1 MKKLF
6 FISLISFLNYAALG
20 QTNVEKKPV
29 SNRKF
34 EILITPKLGF
44 GKINETGN
52 APLNGFINGGDAL
65 ISMAVLEKL
74 SISTGFGFFQFDGNR
89 TISGNTSNL
98 TNSYFQIPLKINGDL
113 SLTENKSE
121 NILLAY
127 SIGFY
132 GNTLLNQKI
141 ETESTTNSNNNLG
154 WNFGFSSQIGLKFK
168 LSDLVNIGFGYESQN
183 DLSKMKK
190 YQIERKI
197 NLNSIYFTLGY
208 KL

>member
-65 ISMAVLEKL
+65 ISMAVMEKL

-89 TISGNTSNL
+89 TILGNTSNL